1 MGPDAGAGRTM
12 TDSVVNTL
20 LVVLECC
27 STAYRRHSFTCAPI
41 RSTLWV
47 PMELAAPRPVFKLST
62 TDNDRIRFRRRSS
75 PTTLSAFTAN
85 SSGVGAAALNQVGQ
99 YSGQPCTSRLDRDVV
114 CDRLGR
120 TDPEGSDGRISGAV
134 LAKRYYPSLL
144 M

>member
-1 MGPDAGAGRTM
+1 MRSDQINAVGPYGIGG
-12 TDSVVNTL
+12 
-20 LVVLECC
+20 
-27 STAYRRHSFTCAPI
+27 
-41 RSTLWV
+41 
-47 PMELAAPRPVFKLST
+47 ST
-62 TDNDRIRFRRRSS
+62 TSIQVEYNGQRSNPIS
-75 PTTLSAFTAN
+75 APVVADTLSAFTAN